1 MEQTARVTSNFQ
13 SLPGGTQVPLKQNT
27 LVPRRR
33 GVPVL
38 QPPKTSGIPQP
49 AALEESAG
57 FQGIP
62 ANSQI
67 ALILTGVQLLVHN
80 PGRPGGRRG
89 RPQLDSLKVRFKIRP
104 AFAAP
109 TSWARRLQQHNRLW
123 PRPQVL
129 RVASPMENPGMWCGR
144 LGSSRFKRG
153 FLRVHLSVR
162 PPLPEVCGGR
172 FHLHCL
178 NSGSQGI
185 GMHGCAC
192 RNSRFPLAE
201 NLPARIVRAQSSV
214 RCCAVF
220 IFTECIPVERFRSCR
235 VPVLSM
241 FPQSTSVSR

>member
-1 MEQTARVTSNFQ
+1 MSEPQIDADEHGSGWFLIFRISN
-13 SLPGGTQVPLKQNT
+13 
-27 LVPRRR
+27 RRR
-33 GVPVL
+33 RCSHDSRERELAGQHPTHALLDL
-38 QPPKTSGIPQP
+38 QDLLAAGNLSSFQISLTPNRSRTFGSQSRP
-49 AALEESAG
+49 A
-57 FQGIP
+57 
-62 ANSQI
+62 
-67 ALILTGVQLLVHN
+67 
-80 PGRPGGRRG
+80 GRPRG

-123 PRPQVL
+123 PQPQVL

-201 NLPARIVRAQSSV
+201 NLSARIVRAQFSV

-220 IFTECIPVERFRSCR
+220 IFTEGIPVEWFRSCR